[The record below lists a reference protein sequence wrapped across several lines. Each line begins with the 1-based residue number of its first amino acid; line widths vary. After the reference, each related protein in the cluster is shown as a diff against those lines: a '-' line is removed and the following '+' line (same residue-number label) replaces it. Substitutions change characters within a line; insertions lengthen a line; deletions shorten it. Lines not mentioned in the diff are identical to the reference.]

1 MMIRSRHNTLIGIF
15 LLCLL
20 ISCKPGVPRHVIQP
34 ADMEKLL
41 YDYHVGQAMAQESS
55 DDREYNQELY
65 KLAVLKKHRVSEA
78 EFDTSLVYYMRHTE
92 QLHAI
97 YKKLSERL
105 NKEALALGASA
116 SEVNR
121 YTLSNTGDTANIWTG
136 EMVASLIPY
145 APYNKISFVIPADT
159 AFRKG
164 DRFLLGLSSRFLYQ
178 DGSRDAVMQLAVRF
192 ANDSVYARAIHMSS
206 NTNYTVEVEDRDTL
220 GIKELRGFILL
231 TKDKNA
237 SETTLKLLLLDN
249 IHLVRFHK
257 AIQSPADPA
266 DGNPNDP
273 RAPKNSTVPPGAR
286 QPGHALTQPNPRQ
299 LPHPNHPDKPLPVK
313 EAEMTLEKAPTR

>member
-1 MMIRSRHNTLIGIF
+1 MIRSRHNILIGIF

-41 YDYHVGQAMAQESS
+41 YDYHVGQAMSQDLT

-65 KLAVLKKHRVSEA
+65 KLAVLKKHHVSEA
-78 EFDTSLVYYMRHTE
+78 EFDSSLVYYMRHTE
-92 QLHAI
+92 QLHTI

-136 EMVASLIPY
+136 ETVASLIPY
-145 APYNKISFVIPADT
+145 APYNKISFVMPADT

-164 DRFLLGLSSRFLYQ
+164 DKFLLGVSSRFLYQ
-178 DGSRDAVMQLAVRF
+178 DGSKDAIMQLAVRF
-192 ANDSVYARAIHMSS
+192 ANDSVSAKTIHMAS
-206 NTNYTVEVEDRDTL
+206 NNNYNVEIDDRDTL
-220 GIKELRGFILL
+220 GIKEIRGFILL

-257 AIQSPADPA
+257 DIKSSPADPA
-266 DGNPNDP
+266 EGNPNDP
-273 RAPKNSTVPPGAR
+273 RAPRNSPVPPAPL
-286 QPGHALTQPNPRQ
+286 PGKALPQPNPSQ
-299 LPHPNHPDKPLPVK
+299 LQHPTHPDRPLSVK
-313 EAEMTLEKAPTR
+313 EAGTSIEKSRAR